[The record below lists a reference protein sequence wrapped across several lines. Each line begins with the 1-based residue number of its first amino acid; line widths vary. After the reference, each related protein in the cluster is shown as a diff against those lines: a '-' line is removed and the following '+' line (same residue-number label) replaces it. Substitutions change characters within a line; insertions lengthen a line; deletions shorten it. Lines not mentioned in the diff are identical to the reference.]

1 MGGKKNENY
10 LVITWGFFSPPGN
23 LERKKKIGVVTL
35 RRMND
40 FQCLAQN
47 FPSFFEGAWWGGG
60 RGISSGRE
68 SYFENVK

>member
-10 LVITWGFFSPPGN
+10 LVITWVFFSPPGN